1 MLIMLSNYALLG
13 LHQVLNK
20 ENLIWK
26 NYSRAVIHICDAP
39 CHGKRFHKGLDD
51 DFPDGDPKGLEIS
64 KIIKEIVESNIDYY
78 FCEIKDEK
86 TKEIKT
92 KIMTDEFQK
101 EMDIASIEI

>member
-1 MLIMLSNYALLG
+1 MLSNYALLG

-64 KIIKEIVESNIDYY
+64 KIIKEIKEKI
-78 FCEIKDEK
+78 IK
-86 TKEIKT
+86 
-92 KIMTDEFQK
+92 F
-101 EMDIASIEI
+101 